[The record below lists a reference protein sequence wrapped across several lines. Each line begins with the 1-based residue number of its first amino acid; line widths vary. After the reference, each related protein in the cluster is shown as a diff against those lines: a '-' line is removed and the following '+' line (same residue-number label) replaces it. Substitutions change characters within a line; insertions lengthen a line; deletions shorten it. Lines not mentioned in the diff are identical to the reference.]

1 LLFTTPPLLPLHST
15 RSSIARVL
23 VHHHVIDRPDT
34 RVLGKVDMHAGAG
47 RDATADSFALAVEDV
62 SGSFETE
69 LARALAV
76 NHECVGRLIA
86 CHL

>member
-1 LLFTTPPLLPLHST
+1 
-15 RSSIARVL
+15 
-23 VHHHVIDRPDT
+23 
-34 RVLGKVDMHAGAG
+34 
-47 RDATADSFALAVEDV
+47 LAVEDV

-76 NHECVGRLIA
+76 NHEGVGRLIA

>member
-1 LLFTTPPLLPLHST
+1 MLFTIRPFCLDTQP

-23 VHHHVIDRPDT
+23 VHHDVIDRPDT
-34 RVLGKVDMHAGAG
+34 PVLGKVDMHAGAG
-47 RDATADSFALAVEDV
+47 RDATPDSFALAVEDV

-76 NHECVGRLIA
+76 YHECFGRLIA